1 MTAENRPGPP
11 APDLPHRTLNGAAE
25 LQERLSSWSPERTA
39 EMTERLRG
47 WPLTRLLAL
56 AGHATG
62 NRFRRALAD
71 EDGLSPGAAGV
82 LTMLAWGTGRGL
94 DTGTPGRAT
103 HSDLAN
109 RCLIAPATLTGI
121 VSTLEKAG
129 YVRRERDTADRR
141 VVWLVLT
148 EAGATRAQE
157 IGRRASAANGELVRD
172 LSPEFEQL
180 LRDFLIT
187 VIENDFAVFQEAPAL
202 TDHRTPSADHP
213 ESRPRC

>member
-1 MTAENRPGPP
+1 
-11 APDLPHRTLNGAAE
+11 
-25 LQERLSSWSPERTA
+25 
-39 EMTERLRG
+39 MTERLRG
-47 WPLTRLLAL
+47 WPLLRLLAL

-62 NRFRRALAD
+62 NRFRRVLAE
-71 EDGLSPGAAGV
+71 EDGMSPGAAAV
-82 LTMLAWGTGRGL
+82 LTMLAWGSGRGL
-94 DTGTPGRAT
+94 STGTPGRAT

-141 VVWLVLT
+141 VVWLVIT
-148 EAGATRAQE
+148 ESGSTRAQE
-157 IGRRASAANGELVRD
+157 IGRRASAANTELVRD
-172 LSPEFEQL
+172 LTPDIEQA

-187 VIENDFAVFQEAPAL
+187 VIESDLAVFQEAPAL
-202 TDHRTPSADHP
+202 TDHRPPSAQHS